1 MLGAILGDIIGSTYE
16 FGSIKTK
23 HFPLFRPG
31 CGPTDDSIM
40 TIAVGRACVDGDITD
55 KEDFQSKVAY
65 HMRRL
70 GRMYLNAGY
79 GGMFY
84 RWLLDSRMG
93 PYGSF
98 GNGSAM
104 RVSPVAYAASSLE
117 ETEKLAAWSAS
128 VTHDHPDGIAG
139 AQAVAGSIFLARK
152 KESKETIRK
161 YVEDNYYPLNFTLD
175 EIRPS
180 YRFDVTC
187 QGSVPQAIV
196 CFLES
201 ESFEDAVRN
210 AVSIGGD
217 CDTQGAMAG
226 AIAEAFYGIPEDIV
240 STGLGYLDEALL
252 EEYET
257 CAEWLR

>member
-1 MLGAILGDIIGSTYE
+1 M
-16 FGSIKTK
+16 
-23 HFPLFRPG
+23 
-31 CGPTDDSIM
+31 
-40 TIAVGRACVDGDITD
+40 
-55 KEDFQSKVAY
+55 
-65 HMRRL
+65 
-70 GRMYLNAGY
+70 
-79 GGMFY
+79 
-84 RWLLDSRMG
+84 
-93 PYGSF
+93 
-98 GNGSAM
+98 
-104 RVSPVAYAASSLE
+104 
-117 ETEKLAAWSAS
+117 
-128 VTHDHPDGIAG
+128 
-139 AQAVAGSIFLARK
+139 
-152 KESKETIRK
+152 
-161 YVEDNYYPLNFTLD
+161 EDNYYPLNYTLD

-201 ESFEDAVRN
+201 ESFEDAIRN

-240 STGLGYLDEALL
+240 STGLGYLDETLL